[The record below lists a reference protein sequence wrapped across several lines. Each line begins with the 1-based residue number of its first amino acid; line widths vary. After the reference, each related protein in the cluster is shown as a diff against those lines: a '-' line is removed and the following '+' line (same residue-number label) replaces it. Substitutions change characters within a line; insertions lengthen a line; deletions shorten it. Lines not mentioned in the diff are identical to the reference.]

1 MSSYVLYS
9 VQDEKKGSSCA
20 LYRGRRSKV
29 KCTVQEEGKL
39 CSCVL
44 YSIGVR
50 RGELIV
56 LYTLQ
61 EEGEVSFCVLYIVQY
76 IRKE

>member
-1 MSSYVLYS
+1 MYCTLY
-9 VQDEKKGSSCA
+9 KKKENCA
-20 LYRGRRSKV
+20 HVY
-29 KCTVQEEGKL
+29 
-39 CSCVL
+39 CVL
-44 YSIGVR
+44 YSTGVR